1 MLATNLALLLLT
13 VAQVANSVPASGP
26 SCEPA
31 RNLVT
36 SLKLAHAASE
46 SPVSGTRFPISDT
59 YSFLSFSR
67 SPVRPFSVCRPLPL
81 GNFITGHLV
90 SGDINKIITD
100 RTKRRK

>member
-59 YSFLSFSR
+59 YSFLSFARSLSAARSR
-67 SPVRPFSVCRPLPL
+67 SEISLPGTSL
-81 GNFITGHLV
+81 AAI
-90 SGDINKIITD
+90 
-100 RTKRRK
+100 